1 MTRRHPVFIGRLNG
15 IETSVTVCINRTPIT
30 GEIEAARDK
39 RDIDAY
45 GCGLAQ
51 TIAKAPKDP
60 EFDIKLNIT
69 TPYMPITSD
78 GKAPDLGPFL
88 DQICIAVGRVVKKAH
103 RPNAK
108 HTAAELAVRERL
120 ILFCAA
126 SGTDWIH
133 AGIPAE
139 AVTHMVVK
147 GLIEHRT
154 RRRRHAL
161 AHGSRPRRVASDAA
175 RPVKLEAA
183 AKISFG
189 YCCTDQG
196 GTASS

>member
-1 MTRRHPVFIGRLNG
+1 
-15 IETSVTVCINRTPIT
+15 
-30 GEIEAARDK
+30 
-39 RDIDAY
+39 
-45 GCGLAQ
+45 
-51 TIAKAPKDP
+51 
-60 EFDIKLNIT
+60 
-69 TPYMPITSD
+69 
-78 GKAPDLGPFL
+78 LGPFL

-147 GLIEHRT
+147 GLIERDAVGT
-154 RRRRHAL
+154 LSLTDR
-161 AHGSRPRRVASDAA
+161 GSRPRRVASDAA

-196 GTASS
+196 ERPLRRKPLVRCVNRWPAFRLPPELTATAKYLVRNPSQLKTTDA